1 MLFFSHE
8 VTHLAYCN
16 LGPPNEFAR
25 KPYMNKTAVKTVLVA
40 DAFTQQF
47 YVK

>member
-16 LGPPNEFAR
+16 LGPLNEFAS
-25 KPYMNKTAVKTVLVA
+25 KPYMNKTAVKTVV